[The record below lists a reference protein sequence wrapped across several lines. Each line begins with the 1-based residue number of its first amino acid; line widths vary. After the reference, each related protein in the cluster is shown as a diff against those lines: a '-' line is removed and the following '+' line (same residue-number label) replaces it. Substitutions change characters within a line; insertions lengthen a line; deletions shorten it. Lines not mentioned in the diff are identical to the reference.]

1 MSSRDKVREE
11 IDAAIARIDAK
22 LAVGSNQD
30 QELQEERSN
39 LEAARDEQDSSE
51 SG

>member
-1 MSSRDKVREE
+1 MSARDSLREE

-22 LAVGSNQD
+22 LAVGSD
-30 QELQEERSN
+30 REKELQEERRD
-39 LEAARDEQDSSE
+39 LEAARDEPNNSE